1 MEGDLIIMKLEN
13 VKIQLKTHYHI
24 DEEALEQ
31 LKSHR
36 LNDNEIRDLM
46 FESCIEDFEQSLRSD
61 LERVARERNYVITNI
76 RADIDYPTTD
86 VYFDTKFD
94 DTQDA
99 FMKNVIEALTEN
111 EHSSYARFSELE
123 DSVSVYAAFEELDA
137 EQ

>member
-1 MEGDLIIMKLEN
+1 MKLEN

-36 LNDNEIRDLM
+36 LNDNEIRDVL
-46 FESCIEDFEQSLRSD
+46 FESCSEDFEQSLRSD

-76 RADIDYPTTD
+76 RVDIDYPTTD
-86 VYFDTKFD
+86 VYFDAEFD

-99 FMKNVIEALTEN
+99 FMKNIIEALTEN
-111 EHSSYARFSELE
+111 EHSSYARFSQLE
-123 DSVSVYAAFEELDA
+123 DSVSVYVAFEEI
-137 EQ
+137 ESEE

>member
-1 MEGDLIIMKLEN
+1 MTKLEN

-24 DEEALEQ
+24 EEEALEE

-36 LNDNEIRDLM
+36 LNDNEIRDIM

-76 RADIDYPTTD
+76 HIDIDYPTTD
-86 VYFDTKFD
+86 VYFDAEFE
-94 DTQDA
+94 DTQRD
-99 FMKNVIEALTEN
+99 FMKNVINALTEN

>member
-1 MEGDLIIMKLEN
+1 MTKLEN
-13 VKIQLKTHYHI
+13 VKIQLNTHYHI

-36 LNDNEIRDLM
+36 LNGNEIRDIM
-46 FESCIEDFEQSLRSD
+46 FESCSEDFEQSLRSD
-61 LERVARERNYVITNI
+61 LERVARERSYVIANI
-76 RADIDYPTTD
+76 HIDIDYPTTD
-86 VYFDTKFD
+86 VYFDAEFE
-94 DTQDA
+94 DTQRD
-99 FMKNVIEALTEN
+99 FMKNVINALTEN

>member
-1 MEGDLIIMKLEN
+1 MKLEN

-24 DEEALEQ
+24 EEEALEQ

-36 LNDNEIRDLM
+36 LNDNEIRDIM

-76 RADIDYPTTD
+76 HIDIDYPTTD
-86 VYFDTKFD
+86 VYFDAEFD

-99 FMKNVIEALTEN
+99 FMKNAIEALTEN

>member
-1 MEGDLIIMKLEN
+1 MKLED

-24 DEEALEQ
+24 EEEALEE

-36 LNDNEIRDLM
+36 LNDNEIRDLT
-46 FESCIEDFEQSLRSD
+46 FESCIEDFEQSLKSELTRV
-61 LERVARERNYVITNI
+61 EREHNCVITNI
-76 RADIDYPTTD
+76 HIDVDYPTTD
-86 VYFDTKFD
+86 VYFDADIDCDK
-94 DTQDA
+94 DT
-99 FMKNVIEALTEN
+99 FIESAIKALTQH

>member
-1 MEGDLIIMKLEN
+1 MKLEN

-24 DEEALEQ
+24 EEEALEQ

-36 LNDNEIRDLM
+36 LNDNEIRDIM
-46 FESCIEDFEQSLRSD
+46 FESCVEDFEQSLRSD

-76 RADIDYPTTD
+76 HIDIDYPTTD
-86 VYFDTKFD
+86 VYFDAEFE
-94 DTQDA
+94 DA
-99 FMKNVIEALTEN
+99 QRDFMKNVINALTEN

-123 DSVSVYAAFEELDA
+123 DSVSVYVAFEELDA

>member
-1 MEGDLIIMKLEN
+1 MKETLMMTKLEN

-24 DEEALEQ
+24 EEEALEQ

-36 LNDNEIRDLM
+36 LNDNEIRDIM

-61 LERVARERNYVITNI
+61 LERVARERNYAITNI
-76 RADIDYPTTD
+76 RVDIDYPTTD
-86 VYFDTKFD
+86 VYFDAEFE
-94 DTQDA
+94 DA
-99 FMKNVIEALTEN
+99 QRDFMKNVINALTEN
-111 EHSSYARFSELE
+111 EHSSYARFSQLE

>member
-1 MEGDLIIMKLEN
+1 MKLEN

-24 DEEALEQ
+24 EEEALEQ

-36 LNDNEIRDLM
+36 LNDNEIRDIM

-61 LERVARERNYVITNI
+61 LERVARERNYAITNI
-76 RADIDYPTTD
+76 RVDIDYPTTD
-86 VYFDTKFD
+86 VYFDTEFE
-94 DTQDA
+94 DTQRD
-99 FMKNVIEALTEN
+99 FMKNVINALTEN

-123 DSVSVYAAFEELDA
+123 DSASVYVAFEELDA

>member
-1 MEGDLIIMKLEN
+1 MKLEN

-46 FESCIEDFEQSLRSD
+46 FESCIEDFERSLRSEF
-61 LERVARERNYVITNI
+61 ERLRDYAITNI
-76 RADIDYPTTD
+76 HIDIDYPTTD
-86 VYFDTKFD
+86 VYFDAEFD

-99 FMKNVIEALTEN
+99 FMKNVINALTEN
-111 EHSSYARFSELE
+111 EHSAYARFSRLE
-123 DSVSVYAAFEELDA
+123 DSVSVYVAFEEI
-137 EQ
+137 EGEV

>member
-1 MEGDLIIMKLEN
+1 MMTKLEN

-24 DEEALEQ
+24 EEEALEQ

-36 LNDNEIRDLM
+36 LNDNEIRDIM

-76 RADIDYPTTD
+76 HIDIDYPTTD
-86 VYFDTKFD
+86 VYFDAEFE
-94 DTQDA
+94 DTQRD
-99 FMKNVIEALTEN
+99 FMKNVINALTEN

>member
-1 MEGDLIIMKLEN
+1 MIMKLEN

-24 DEEALEQ
+24 EEEALEQ

-36 LNDNEIRDLM
+36 LNDNEIRDLT
-46 FESCIEDFEQSLRSD
+46 FESCIEDFEQSLQSD

-76 RADIDYPTTD
+76 HIDIDYPTTD
-86 VYFDTKFD
+86 VYFDAEFD

-111 EHSSYARFSELE
+111 EHSSYARFSQLE
-123 DSVSVYAAFEELDA
+123 DSVSVYVAFEEI
-137 EQ
+137 ESEE

>member
-1 MEGDLIIMKLEN
+1 MKLEN

-24 DEEALEQ
+24 EEEALEQ

-46 FESCIEDFEQSLRSD
+46 FESCIEDFEQSLQSD

-76 RADIDYPTTD
+76 RVDIDYTTTD
-86 VYFDTKFD
+86 VYFDAEFE
-94 DTQDA
+94 DA
-99 FMKNVIEALTEN
+99 QRDFMKNVIEALTEN

>member
-1 MEGDLIIMKLEN
+1 MKLEN

-46 FESCIEDFEQSLRSD
+46 FESCTEDFEQSLQSD
-61 LERVARERNYVITNI
+61 LERVAREHNYVITNI
-76 RADIDYPTTD
+76 HIDIDYPTTD
-86 VYFDTKFD
+86 VYFDAEFD

-99 FMKNVIEALTEN
+99 FMKNVIEVLAEN
-111 EHSSYARFSELE
+111 EHSSYARFSQLE
-123 DSVSVYAAFEELDA
+123 DSVSAYVAFEEI
-137 EQ
+137 ESEE

>member
-1 MEGDLIIMKLEN
+1 MTKLEN
-13 VKIQLKTHYHI
+13 VKIQLNTHYRI

-36 LNDNEIRDLM
+36 LNDNEIRDIM

-76 RADIDYPTTD
+76 CIDIDYPTTD
-86 VYFDTKFD
+86 VYFDAEFE
-94 DTQDA
+94 DA
-99 FMKNVIEALTEN
+99 QRDFMKNVINALTEN

>member
-1 MEGDLIIMKLEN
+1 MTKLEN

-24 DEEALEQ
+24 EEEALEQ

-36 LNDNEIRDLM
+36 LNDNEIRDIM
-46 FESCIEDFEQSLRSD
+46 FESCIEDFEQSLQSD

-76 RADIDYPTTD
+76 HIDIDYPTTD
-86 VYFDTKFD
+86 VYFDAEFE
-94 DTQDA
+94 DA
-99 FMKNVIEALTEN
+99 QSAFLVNVINALTEN

-123 DSVSVYAAFEELDA
+123 DSVSVYVAFEELDA

>member
-1 MEGDLIIMKLEN
+1 MTKLEN

-24 DEEALEQ
+24 EEEALEQ

-36 LNDNEIRDLM
+36 LNDNEIRDIM
-46 FESCIEDFEQSLRSD
+46 FESCIEDFEQSLQSD

-76 RADIDYPTTD
+76 HIDIAYPTTD
-86 VYFDTKFD
+86 VYFDAEFE
-94 DTQDA
+94 DTQRD
-99 FMKNVIEALTEN
+99 FMKNVINALTEN

-123 DSVSVYAAFEELDA
+123 DSVSVYAAFEELDT

>member
-1 MEGDLIIMKLEN
+1 MTKLEN
-13 VKIQLKTHYHI
+13 LHIQLKTHYHI
-24 DEEALEQ
+24 EEEALEQ

-46 FESCIEDFEQSLRSD
+46 FESCIEDFEQSLQSD

-76 RADIDYPTTD
+76 HIDIDYPTTD
-86 VYFDTKFD
+86 VYFDAEFD

-111 EHSSYARFSELE
+111 EHSSYARFSQLE
-123 DSVSVYAAFEELDA
+123 DSVSVYVAFEAIETE
-137 EQ
+137 EQV

>member
-1 MEGDLIIMKLEN
+1 MKLEN

-24 DEEALEQ
+24 EEEALEQ

-46 FESCIEDFEQSLRSD
+46 FESCIEDFEQSLQSD
-61 LERVARERNYVITNI
+61 LERVARERNYAITNI
-76 RADIDYPTTD
+76 RVDIDYPTTD
-86 VYFDTKFD
+86 VYFDAEFED
-94 DTQDA
+94 VQRD

>member
-1 MEGDLIIMKLEN
+1 MTKLEN
-13 VKIQLKTHYHI
+13 LHIQLKTHYHI
-24 DEEALEQ
+24 EEEALEQ

-46 FESCIEDFEQSLRSD
+46 FESCIEDFEQSLQSD

-76 RADIDYPTTD
+76 HIDIDYPTTD
-86 VYFDTKFD
+86 VYFDAEFD

-111 EHSSYARFSELE
+111 EHSSYARFSQLE
-123 DSVSVYAAFEELDA
+123 DSVSVYVAFEAIET
-137 EQ
+137 EE